1 MPVLGLRSKDPAAHG
16 RSEGVGVGWGSGGE
30 KA

>member
-1 MPVLGLRSKDPAAHG
+1 MSVLGLRSKDPAAHG
-16 RSEGVGVGWGSGGE
+16 RSEGWRGGGGGE